1 MTGVYERVLGDAADD
16 LHPEVCDRY
25 ALEPDDD
32 VATVGRGR
40 MDIERGTLALP
51 ALYPMPVRNL
61 LFPES
66 GRDVPFSVTTAAW
79 RDEAGHEALSTRR
92 EFEFPEQTRRFDS
105 VTVWD
110 AAAER
115 LLDFL
120 GTGGHVV
127 AEMHPRVDDGALV
140 VESGRQWLRVGDRYV
155 RTPGPMGVDV
165 EVRDRYVERE
175 DHFRVDATV
184 DSALV
189 GRVLSYR
196 GTFTQEQRPMET
208 VPPDLRP
215 TSEIRPL
222 PPR

>member
-1 MTGVYERVLGDAADD
+1 MTGVYERALGDAAED
-16 LHPEVCDRY
+16 LHPEVRDRY
-25 ALEPDDD
+25 ALGPDDD

-61 LFPES
+61 LFPET

-79 RDEAGHEALSTRR
+79 RDEAGHEALTTRR
-92 EFEFPEQTRRFDS
+92 EFEFDEQTRRFDS

-110 AAAER
+110 AEAER

-127 AEMHPRVDDGALV
+127 SELHPRVEDGALV
-140 VESGRQWLRVGDRYV
+140 VESGRQWARIGGRYV
-155 RTPGPMGVDV
+155 RTPGPMAVDV
-165 EVRDRYVERE
+165 EVRDRYVESE
-175 DHFRVDATV
+175 GHFRVDATV
-184 DSALV
+184 DSTLV

-196 GTFTQEQRPMET
+196 GTFTQEEREMES
-208 VPPDLRP
+208 VPADLRP
-215 TSEIRPL
+215 TSGLRTL